1 MFQKL
6 HIQLT
11 LFCTFI
17 CSIILAFMSFICLS
31 VSETELK
38 ERNFAEFQINI
49 NMLVN
54 HLENQNIIS
63 HNWLSQFCA
72 DTQFEV
78 DIRDNGTHLLFD
90 TLIPFTLEEND
101 FALVRQKAKETYGLL
116 EEAISADSILSSH
129 EEFQLFVGGT
139 PYYGAMALIPKNG
152 GALNIAVLSPLS
164 ALKETIRFQRTL
176 FVWADIGGLL
186 LLGIF
191 FWFFTWR
198 MIQPLAKIASASHE
212 LRSPLTVMLSSLSA
226 MKQASPEEQEHFSK
240 NIEIEG
246 KRMGR
251 LIEDMLAL
259 SSADSSHFSIHKN
272 PVELRAPCPE
282 KIYFHQHFPAG

>member
-17 CSIILAFMSFICLS
+17 CGIILAFMSFICLS

-78 DIRDNGTHLLFD
+78 DIRDNGLGCDKVEAGFGLRHMRERLELLGGSLTFGNRE
-90 TLIPFTLEEND
+90 TLEED
-101 FALVRQKAKETYGLL
+101 GERGFYILVSLPIREKE
-116 EEAISADSILSSH
+116 EEA
-129 EEFQLFVGGT
+129 
-139 PYYGAMALIPKNG
+139 
-152 GALNIAVLSPLS
+152 
-164 ALKETIRFQRTL
+164 
-176 FVWADIGGLL
+176 
-186 LLGIF
+186 
-191 FWFFTWR
+191 
-198 MIQPLAKIASASHE
+198 
-212 LRSPLTVMLSSLSA
+212 
-226 MKQASPEEQEHFSK
+226 
-240 NIEIEG
+240 
-246 KRMGR
+246 
-251 LIEDMLAL
+251 
-259 SSADSSHFSIHKN
+259 
-272 PVELRAPCPE
+272 
-282 KIYFHQHFPAG
+282 